1 MEKLQFNT
9 FNISAEII
17 RAINDMGFEEAS
29 PIQAQAIPYLI
40 EGKDIIGQSQTG
52 TGKTSAF
59 GIPLIDAIDLTSK
72 KIQAV
77 ILCPTRELAI
87 QVAQEFKKLAQYI
100 PQIEILPIYGG
111 QPIERQFKA
120 LKKGVQIIIGTPGR
134 VMDHINRKSIN
145 LNKVTKVVLDEA
157 DEMLD
162 MGFRED
168 IEFILQ
174 RIPTNRQTA
183 LFSATMSREILDL
196 SKMYLTNP
204 KFVKITHKELTV
216 PNTEQVYF
224 EVKEKEKTEILSR
237 LIDMYNPKL
246 SMVFCNTKKRVDE
259 LVDTLQ
265 TRGYLADS
273 LHGDLKQ
280 SQRERVMSKFR
291 KHTIDILVATDVAA
305 RGIDVDDIEIVF
317 NYDIPHDEEY
327 YVHRIGRTGRAG
339 KSGKAIS
346 FVSGKDIYKIKDIQK
361 YTNTKIKLEKKPTNN
376 DVKEIRVNSFLD
388 QIKQTID
395 KGHLTEYLNDIDKLI
410 NEDYTSLEIAAAL
423 LKLEIESKEIATN
436 DLDFDDTG
444 AKAGMV
450 RLFINIGRK
459 NRIGPKDII
468 EHLANNTRLTGN
480 LIGTIDIYDKF
491 TFVEV
496 PSEYAKE
503 VLTIMQN
510 NLIKG
515 KKVIIEPA
523 NKK

>member
-1 MEKLQFNT
+1 MQ
-9 FNISAEII
+9 
-17 RAINDMGFEEAS
+17 
-29 PIQAQAIPYLI
+29 IP
-40 EGKDIIGQSQTG
+40 GAPGST
-52 TGKTSAF
+52 TKTSP
-59 GIPLIDAIDLTSK
+59 PL
-72 KIQAV
+72 
-77 ILCPTRELAI
+77 
-87 QVAQEFKKLAQYI
+87 EF
-100 PQIEILPIYGG
+100 
-111 QPIERQFKA
+111 
-120 LKKGVQIIIGTPGR
+120 
-134 VMDHINRKSIN
+134 
-145 LNKVTKVVLDEA
+145 
-157 DEMLD
+157 
-162 MGFRED
+162 
-168 IEFILQ
+168 
-174 RIPTNRQTA
+174 
-183 LFSATMSREILDL
+183 
-196 SKMYLTNP
+196 
-204 KFVKITHKELTV
+204 KELTV

-480 LIGTIDIYDKF
+480 LIGTIDIYEKF